1 MYEPVGKRFE
11 EVMITFMLPEASR
24 RVVAPLLGAT
34 TALVLMVPCRATSAP
49 ETTNIK
55 NASAKQSAPADKQSL
70 PQHIQEKSAHKD
82 GPKESA
88 STARPPESCEVAKSG
103 TSSKRGASKAP
114 LTAPVVEAGRQAGRS
129 TEQSSEARTEWSRQS
144 GKAETTRHAGAKR
157 RVAVERL
164 VPPPP
169 PSIPGVLATPHM
181 VPGFEVIEFVSHD
194 ELVELC
200 ERTTAERERANK
212 KLTLTKSQSDEKK
225 KRAQSFQTL
234 YSEGVVSRRE
244 LESAQHETATL
255 EDEVTE
261 QEQRVADLDI
271 KLNRINAK
279 LKTFPSSTRK
289 RKTETAKKVD
299 ELTK

>member
-24 RVVAPLLGAT
+24 RAVAPLLGAT

-49 ETTNIK
+49 ESTNIQ
-55 NASAKQSAPADKQSL
+55 NASAKQSAPADKRSL
-70 PQHIQEKSAHKD
+70 PQQVQEKSAHKD

-88 STARPPESCEVAKSG
+88 STSRPPESNEVAKSG
-103 TSSKRGASKAP
+103 TSSKRGSSKAS
-114 LTAPVVEAGRQAGRS
+114 LTAPVVEASGRQAGRS
-129 TEQSSEARTEWSRQS
+129 
-144 GKAETTRHAGAKR
+144 KAETTKHAGAKR

-279 LKTFPSSTRK
+279 LKTFPASTRK
-289 RKTETAKKVD
+289 KKTETAKKVD